1 MKQVGLQPAVKELR
15 DDEKRDDESG
25 ESTDREY
32 ATGPGRSEPETGREV
47 KTTRTSRRRHK
58 TSSRIADAKRL
69 ELEVIK
75 ILA

>member
-32 ATGPGRSEPETGREV
+32 AKGPGRSEPETGREV
-47 KTTRTSRRRHK
+47 KTTRAA
-58 TSSRIADAKRL
+58 AD
-69 ELEVIK
+69 IK
-75 ILA
+75 HRPE